1 MAEQTSRLAIIIDS
15 TGAKN
20 NADNLTSSLVK
31 MTQAGET
38 AANSAGK
45 VTKATEDEKN
55 ALAKLKAAIDPV
67 GAAIDTVGRRY
78 SELKKFFDKGLID
91 KEEYEFLVRKLN
103 ETTEELSGVAQAQR
117 EAEKAGKL
125 AAAQQEAQA
134 QAFQRMLDKIDP
146 LAAALRNLEQQHDEL
161 NAAFASGKINGSQ
174 FENYSR
180 KIQETRREL
189 TGEAQAERE
198 AAKAH
203 DEQVVA
209 LQRLI
214 AQLDPVGTAFNRL
227 VEQQKQLN
235 EAKAKGMLSP
245 EMYEELSGKLRA
257 MRSEL
262 EVTQSQLSKTGM
274 SAKQTAFAMRMLPAQ
289 MTDIVVGLST
299 GQSPFMVLMQ
309 QGGQLKDMFGGIG
322 PAIKGVGSYV
332 LGLINPFTL
341 AAAAVGVLG
350 LAYYKGS
357 QEQDEFNK
365 SLILTGNQLGTTS
378 GQLAD
383 IAQRAGNAADSTTG
397 AAAAVLNQLV
407 RSGKVASSSLE
418 QVTTAIVKTSEVT
431 GISTEQLVNDFNEIA
446 KDPVSAISKL
456 NDQYHFLTIA
466 TYNQIKALQDEGNQQ
481 EAARIATE
489 AYSSSMIQ
497 RTNQIKEN
505 LGYLETA
512 WKAVA
517 DSAKWAWDSML
528 DIGREASLDQKISD
542 VLRQIDEIEKNT
554 RPGVFGLGGIGDGG
568 AQNKRLARL
577 KQQLGVLQAEKIA
590 QDVLNSSIN
599 DYNKRQQ
606 EGIELR
612 QRADAF
618 SKQYQTREQQR
629 ASELAKLEKLKSQYS
644 KEEYN
649 NLIAQINERYKD
661 PKQPKAKGYSDDAAQ
676 RMIDHLNQQ
685 NALLSS
691 QTELTVKLSSSEQEL
706 VKWRQQI
713 ADLESRPSSK
723 LTKDQKSLLLH
734 REEITALMEKNVAIE
749 KNNRLP
755 SARKVNGK
763 ALSADITLT
772 PKDIGTLNSTTM
784 SFSGGAGWFKLATVT
799 MPQASSV
806 VSITL
811 IGGAGF
817 NVGSP
822 QQAGISELVLRA
834 GNGNPKG
841 ITGALWQRTSTG
853 FTNFAWV
860 NTSGDTYDIY
870 VAIGNYATGVNI
882 QWDYTSNASVTIHT
896 SPAYSANKPEGL
908 TDGTVYSLYTPS
920 EQFYPPGAPIPWP
933 SDTVP
938 SGYALMQ
945 GQTFDKSAYPK
956 LAAAYPSG
964 VIPDMRG
971 WTIKGKPASG
981 RAVLSQEQDG
991 IKSHTHSASASSTD
1005 LGTKNT
1011 SSFDYGTKSTN
1022 NTGAH
1027 THSISGTAN
1036 SAGAHQHK
1044 SSGAFGG
1051 TNTSIF
1057 PNGYTA
1063 ISNLSAGIMSTT
1075 SGSGQTRNAGKT
1087 SSDGAHTHSL
1097 SGTAASAG
1105 AHAHTVG
1112 IGAHTH
1118 SVAIGSHGHTITVNA
1133 AGNAE
1138 NTVKNI
1144 AFNYIVRLA

>member
-189 TGEAQAERE
+189 IGEAQAERE

-332 LGLINPFTL
+332 LGLVNPFTL

-378 GQLAD
+378 GQLGD

-456 NDQYHFLTIA
+456 NDQYHFLTLA

-489 AYSSSMIQ
+489 EYSSSMIQ

-528 DIGREASLDQKISD
+528 DIGRETSLDQKISD

-629 ASELAKLEKLKSQYS
+629 ASELAKLEKLKNQYS

-691 QTELTVKLSSSEQEL
+691 QAELTVKLSSSEQEL
-706 VKWRQQI
+706 VKWRQRI
-713 ADLESRPSSK
+713 ADLESRPSTK
-723 LTKDQKSLLLH
+723 LTQDQKSLLLH

-749 KNNRLP
+749 KNNRLIKE
-755 SARKVNGK
+755 SAE
-763 ALSADITLT
+763 ITAWRDSL
-772 PKDIGTLNSTTM
+772 
-784 SFSGGAGWFKLATVT
+784 
-799 MPQASSV
+799 QAS
-806 VSITL
+806 ID
-811 IGGAGF
+811 
-817 NVGSP
+817 NR
-822 QQAGISELVLRA
+822 QQG
-834 GNGNPKG
+834 
-841 ITGALWQRTSTG
+841 
-853 FTNFAWV
+853 
-860 NTSGDTYDIY
+860 YDIQIAGY
-870 VAIGNYATGVNI
+870 GVGDKNQQRQQELLRIEHGYNNQRLQLERDYA
-882 QWDYTSNASVTIHT
+882 
-896 SPAYSANKPEGL
+896 
-908 TDGTVYSLYTPS
+908 
-920 EQFYPPGAPIPWP
+920 
-933 SDTVP
+933 
-938 SGYALMQ
+938 
-945 GQTFDKSAYPK
+945 DKS
-956 LAAAYPSG
+956 
-964 VIPDMRG
+964 RG
-971 WTIKGKPASG
+971 MSDHVFQEKMQAS
-981 RAVLSQEQDG
+981 E
-991 IKSHTHSASASSTD
+991 
-1005 LGTKNT
+1005 
-1011 SSFDYGTKSTN
+1011 
-1022 NTGAH
+1022 
-1027 THSISGTAN
+1027 
-1036 SAGAHQHK
+1036 
-1044 SSGAFGG
+1044 
-1051 TNTSIF
+1051 
-1057 PNGYTA
+1057 
-1063 ISNLSAGIMSTT
+1063 
-1075 SGSGQTRNAGKT
+1075 
-1087 SSDGAHTHSL
+1087 
-1097 SGTAASAG
+1097 
-1105 AHAHTVG
+1105 
-1112 IGAHTH
+1112 
-1118 SVAIGSHGHTITVNA
+1118 
-1133 AGNAE
+1133 
-1138 NTVKNI
+1138 
-1144 AFNYIVRLA
+1144 